1 MYGTVGIK
9 MDLDKYCTTILEL
22 LFDRHANSSSQKN
35 ISLGIN
41 EIKQE
46 IKPKLGREY
55 KVQNFT
61 HALDYLLQNELIVKV
76 HDLFSTPK
84 GVEKET
90 NIKYKI
96 SAVGIANK
104 EKPELFLPNPGY
116 ASSINISSVENVTII
131 GKHNKVIIH
140 NKYKELGEK
149 IEELIDLV
157 QNNASIPKKDKTDIL
172 ALIQALESHLISE
185 TPNIE
190 LVKETNIDLTSKLKK
205 WSATLGGNV
214 LANGI
219 TNLITSY
226 FGM

>member
-1 MYGTVGIK
+1 YGRVGIK
-9 MDLDKYCTTILEL
+9 MDLDKYCAIILDL

-41 EIKQE
+41 EIKRE
-46 IKPKLGREY
+46 IKPKLRSEY
-55 KVQNFT
+55 KVQNFN
-61 HALDYLLQNELIVKV
+61 HAFDYLRQNELLVME
-76 HDLFSTPK
+76 HDLFSSPK
-84 GVEKET
+84 GVEKKT

-104 EKPELFLPNPGY
+104 ENPELFLPNPGY
-116 ASSINISSVENVTII
+116 ASSINISSVEKVTII

-140 NKYKELGEK
+140 TKYKELGEQ
-149 IEELIDLV
+149 IEELIEVV

-172 ALIQALESHLISE
+172 ALIKALESHLISE

-190 LVKETNIDLTSKLKK
+190 LVKKTNTDLMSKLKK

>member
-1 MYGTVGIK
+1 ME
-9 MDLDKYCTTILEL
+9 LDKYCTIILDI
-22 LFDRHANSSSQKN
+22 LFERHANSSSQKN
-35 ISLGIN
+35 LSLGIN
-41 EIKQE
+41 EIKRE
-46 IKPKLGREY
+46 VKPKLGNKY
-55 KVQNFT
+55 KVQNLN
-61 HALDYLLQNELIVKV
+61 HALDYLLQNELIVKE
-76 HDLFSTPK
+76 HDLFSSPK

-96 SAVGIANK
+96 SGVGIANK

-116 ASSINISSVENVTII
+116 ASSINIASVENVTII
-131 GKHNKVIIH
+131 GKHSKVIIH
-140 NKYKELGEK
+140 TKYKELGEK

-157 QNNASIPKKDKTDIL
+157 QNNESIPKKDKADIL
-172 ALIQALESHLISE
+172 ALIKALESLLISE

-190 LVKETNIDLTSKLKK
+190 LVKKADIDLASKLKK

-219 TNLITSY
+219 TSLITSY